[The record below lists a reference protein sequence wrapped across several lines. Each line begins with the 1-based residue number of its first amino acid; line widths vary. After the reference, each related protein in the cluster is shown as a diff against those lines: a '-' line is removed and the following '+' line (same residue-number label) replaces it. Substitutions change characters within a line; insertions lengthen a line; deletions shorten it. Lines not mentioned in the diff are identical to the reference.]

1 MNALTSLKP
10 GEFFALGGLVS
21 EPTKVKIRA
30 RETRHGGMTPKLNPA
45 AVRPSVE
52 KILESIQTATP
63 LMLAKN
69 QETVALPKQEIV
81 PELPAAVKVIPLG
94 GEIKVSSN
102 VREISHSEEAD
113 ESKIDLLP
121 MDDFLDWDNT
131 RKTTGVLGLTPLI
144 ERESVPSLLKLEES
158 YKLFGQ
164 KENVTRVGLAFRPL
178 VEVGVRIR
186 SGVIKKKFETK

>member
-1 MNALTSLKP
+1 
-10 GEFFALGGLVS
+10 
-21 EPTKVKIRA
+21 
-30 RETRHGGMTPKLNPA
+30 MTPKLNPA

-144 ERESVPSLLKLEES
+144 ERESVPSLLKLEKS

-186 SGVIKKKFETK
+186 SGVIKKKFETKYFFMDGVSGKLVEIKDRLILQSGIEKPARAG